1 MHAMGDGRWPTR
13 RRGVAPVVAMAQTPG
28 APLRMKQPGH
38 HLTWH
43 RSLVGHAMYCRIHS
57 YTKGYDTINRWI
69 SFSYI
74 YNRPYDPINLYAEEE
89 RETGTFNTSTV
100 NIQNLVP
107 GCKP

>member
-1 MHAMGDGRWPTR
+1 MGDAMGRCRDGADTRSTTADETTWPY
-13 RRGVAPVVAMAQTPG
+13 
-28 APLRMKQPGH
+28 
-38 HLTWH
+38 LTWH

-89 RETGTFNTSTV
+89 REPGTFNTSTV